1 MNIFVTDTN
10 PRQAARDLCD
20 KHVVKMALETAQ
32 MLCTAHYVL
41 RNREEMCAQGQL
53 PPYRATHSNHPC
65 TIWARSSE
73 ANYYWLVEHGLEI
86 CAEYTKRYGKR
97 MKAQDVI
104 EWSEKHVSCF
114 DSSVWVSREQTPFA
128 VAMPDEYKI
137 KDDPVASY
145 RNYYIGAKSH
155 FAQWKMGEKPAWW
168 PK

>member
-41 RNREEMCAQGQL
+41 RSSTEMQARGQL

-73 ANYYWLVEHGLEI
+73 ANYQWLVEHGIEI
-86 CAEYTKRYGKR
+86 CTEYTKRYGKR

-104 EWSEKHVSCF
+104 EWSAKHVSCF
-114 DSSVWVSREQTPFA
+114 DPSVWVFREQTPFA
-128 VAMPDEYKI
+128 VAMPDEYKV
-137 KDDPVASY
+137 KDDPVTSY

-155 FAQWKMGEKPAWW
+155 FAQWKTGEKPAWW